1 MSLSISSQ
9 NLYLKKPLGQRT
21 ESNQNA
27 GSSRT
32 QVAQNLQSGSA
43 GATRTATLSPKKHS
57 RFVAGQG
64 NLDSRAARMSS
75 KRLQDVNKRTTQGS
89 YDTERNDYGTKQSTA
104 AKNESI
110 WLQSQGYSN
119 YSFGQMTGATGMFNM
134 NGMAGMNQTGAMGML
149 NKIGGKLGIDAGT
162 INTVG
167 AIYNGVQ
174 QVGNI
179 FGINPTQQLGSVLGS
194 FGGSHST
201 SSAVSSSANTAI
213 TSMTSANDSA
223 TLRQSIVLAEEQEA
237 ALNSQLTADGTTYE
251 QKVTTLKA
259 DISTKKAAVSNQQKA
274 ASEAK
279 QELTNAKNTVT
290 TLTTQRDAK
299 KGALQKAM
307 TQKNQCSAA
316 FAQAHA
322 NTVAAKETA
331 ANTPENI
338 KGPDGKPMHNPAWDT
353 AQKALEAAQKAEE
366 QAKTDLDKANE
377 AAITADKDVQN
388 AEKELKDAQSQL
400 DKAQTTL
407 DKKQKAYQE
416 AQVNLQKAEDELE
429 NVEDA
434 LNDLNQAKQDYD
446 KLKQEITSQKSR
458 LAQLETQEEKE
469 FNANN
474 SKIDKKTAN
483 IDKRS
488 QKIKPKNGMSI
499 PEQIR
504 QAKNENDQEE
514 IDKLNA
520 KNALLQD
527 NRVKTKCL
535 QGPSEEGKDGVALR
549 SCDLPSGKK
558 AYFVGMKEV
567 LEEEYNSYKTTP
579 QS

>member
-9 NLYLKKPLGQRT
+9 NSYLKKPLGQRT

-32 QVAQNLQSGSA
+32 QAAQNLQSGA

-104 AKNESI
+104 ERNESI
-110 WLQSQGYSN
+110 WFQSQYSN
-119 YSFGQMTGATGMFNM
+119 YSFGQMTGANGMFNM
-134 NGMAGMNQTGAMGML
+134 NGMASMNQTGAIGML

-162 INTVG
+162 INTIG
-167 AIYNGVQ
+167 AIYNGAQ

-179 FGINPTQQLGSVLGS
+179 IGFNPTQQLTSVLGS
-194 FGGSHST
+194 LGGSHST
-201 SSAVSSSANTAI
+201 SSAVSAGVNIAIASMNT
-213 TSMTSANDSA
+213 ANDSA
-223 TLRQSIVLAEEQEA
+223 TLRQSIVSAEEREA
-237 ALNSQLTADGTTYE
+237 DLNSQLTADGTTYE
-251 QKVTTLKA
+251 QKVTTLKG

-274 ASEAK
+274 ASAAK
-279 QELTNAKNTVT
+279 QELTNAQNTVT

-307 TQKNQCSAA
+307 TKKNQCSAA

-322 NTVAAKETA
+322 NTVAAQQTA
-331 ANTPENI
+331 ASTPQEI
-338 KGPDGKPMHNPAWDT
+338 DGPNGTKIHNPAWDT
-353 AQKALEAAQKAEE
+353 AQEALKTAKQAEE

-377 AAITADKDVQN
+377 AEIKADKDVQE
-388 AEKELKDAQSQL
+388 AETALEKAQSQL

-407 DKKQKAYQE
+407 DKKQEEYKE
-416 AQVNLQKAEDELE
+416 AQINLVKAQEELE
-429 NVEDA
+429 SVEET

-458 LAQLETQEEKE
+458 LEKLEKQEEEE

-474 SKIDKKTAN
+474 DKIDSKAAK

-488 QKIKPKNGMSI
+488 
-499 PEQIR
+499 
-504 QAKNENDQEE
+504 
-514 IDKLNA
+514 
-520 KNALLQD
+520 
-527 NRVKTKCL
+527 
-535 QGPSEEGKDGVALR
+535 
-549 SCDLPSGKK
+549 
-558 AYFVGMKEV
+558 
-567 LEEEYNSYKTTP
+567 
-579 QS
+579 

>member
-9 NLYLKKPLGQRT
+9 NSYLKKPLGQRT

-32 QVAQNLQSGSA
+32 QAAQNLQSGSA

-64 NLDSRAARMSS
+64 SLDSRAARMSS

-104 AKNESI
+104 ERNESI
-110 WLQSQGYSN
+110 WFQSQYSN
-119 YSFGQMTGATGMFNM
+119 YSFGQMTGANGMFNM
-134 NGMAGMNQTGAMGML
+134 NGNTSMTGGMAIL
-149 NKIGGKLGIDAGT
+149 NKLGIDAGT
-162 INTVG
+162 INTIG
-167 AIYNGVQ
+167 AIYNGAQ

-179 FGINPTQQLGSVLGS
+179 IGFNPTQQLTSVLGS

-201 SSAVSSSANTAI
+201 SSSVSSSANAAI
-213 TSMTSANDSA
+213 SSMTSANDSA
-223 TLRQSIVLAEEQEA
+223 TLRQSIVSAEEQEA
-237 ALNSQLTADGTTYE
+237 TLNSQLTADGTTYE

-274 ASEAK
+274 TTTAK
-279 QELTNAKNTVT
+279 QELTNAQNTVT

-307 TQKNQCSAA
+307 TQENKYSAA

-322 NTVAAKETA
+322 NTVAAQQTAESTPKE
-331 ANTPENI
+331 I
-338 KGPDGKPMHNPAWDT
+338 DGPNGTKIHNPAWDT
-353 AQKALEAAQKAEE
+353 AQEALRTAKQAEE
-366 QAKTDLDKANE
+366 QAKTDLDKATEAKNE
-377 AAITADKDVQN
+377 ADQAVKDAETAL
-388 AEKELKDAQSQL
+388 EKAQSQL

-407 DKKQKAYQE
+407 DEKQKAYDKAKE
-416 AQVNLQKAEDELE
+416 DLQKAQDDLDKAEKSLD
-429 NVEDA
+429 
-434 LNDLNQAKQDYD
+434 DLNQAKQDYD
-446 KLKQEITSQKSR
+446 KLKQEITSQKAR
-458 LAQLETQEEKE
+458 LTQLEKQEEEE

-474 SKIDKKTAN
+474 SEIDKKTEI

-488 QKIKPKNGMSI
+488 QKIDASNGMNIS
-499 PEQIR
+499 EQIR
-504 QAKNENDQEE
+504 QAKNENDQEA

-520 KNALLQD
+520 RNALLQD

-535 QGPSEEGKDGVALR
+535 QGPSETGKDGVELR

-567 LEEEYNSYKTTP
+567 SEEEFNNYKATP

>member
-9 NLYLKKPLGQRT
+9 NSYLKKPLGQRT
-21 ESNQNA
+21 ENNQNA

-32 QVAQNLQSGSA
+32 QAAQNLQSGSA

-57 RFVAGQG
+57 RYVAGQG

-75 KRLQDVNKRTTQGS
+75 KRLQETNKRATQGS

-104 AKNESI
+104 ERNESI
-110 WLQSQGYSN
+110 WFQSQYSN
-119 YSFGQMTGATGMFNM
+119 YSFGQMTGANGMFNM
-134 NGMAGMNQTGAMGML
+134 NGMTGMKQTGAMGML

-162 INTVG
+162 INTIG
-167 AIYNGVQ
+167 AIYNGAQ

-179 FGINPTQQLGSVLGS
+179 IGFNPTQQLTSVLGS
-194 FGGSHST
+194 LGGSHST
-201 SSAVSSSANTAI
+201 SSSISSSANAAI

-223 TLRQSIVLAEEQEA
+223 TLRQSIVSAEEQEA
-237 ALNSQLTADGTTYE
+237 TLNSQLTADGTTYE

-259 DISTKKAAVSNQQKA
+259 DISTKKAAVSDQQKA
-274 ASEAK
+274 ASNAK
-279 QELTNAKNTVT
+279 QELTNATNTVT

-338 KGPDGKPMHNPAWDT
+338 TGPDGKPMHNPAWDT
-353 AQKALEAAQKAEE
+353 AQKALEAAQKAED

-377 AAITADKDVQN
+377 AAIKADKDVQE
-388 AEKELKDAQSQL
+388 AETALGKAQSQL

-407 DKKQKAYQE
+407 DKKQKAYKE
-416 AQVNLQKAEDELE
+416 AQENLVKAEDELE
-429 NVEDA
+429 AAQDT

-446 KLKQEITSQKSR
+446 KLKQEITSQKAR
-458 LAQLETQEEKE
+458 LEKLEKQEEEE

-474 SKIDKKTAN
+474 AEIDKKTAK

-488 QKIKPKNGMSI
+488 QKINPTDGMSI

-504 QAKNENDQEE
+504 QTKNESDQEE

-520 KNALLQD
+520 RNALLQD

-535 QGPSEEGKDGVALR
+535 RGPSEEGKDGVALR

-567 LEEEYNSYKTTP
+567 SEEEFNNHKKAP